1 MQEYDRDWERW
12 NFGLRKIDG
21 LLEALA
27 GKNSEVTH
35 GFFNLTLM
43 CE

>member
-1 MQEYDRDWERW
+1 MQEYDRDCERR

-21 LLEALA
+21 LIEALA
-27 GKNSEVTH
+27 GKNSEVTR
-35 GFFNLTLM
+35 GFFNFTLM